1 MPFWYNGWLVALADI
16 LAGCLVLTSLARQD
30 VKHTSADLIA
40 VRDTLHAAP
49 GMTKTCWPVRAC
61 LLEQN
66 LQLVQGANSISWR

>member
-40 VRDTLHAAP
+40 VRDMPHATP
-49 GMTKTCWPVRAC
+49 GMTETCWPVRAC
-61 LLEQN
+61 LLEQYRQHV
-66 LQLVQGANSISWR
+66 LGANSISWR